1 MWTYRP
7 VLEAWIDIGEL
18 EDCPSNTIPGF
29 YERLSA
35 WLPSLIEHRC
45 SYDER
50 GGFLRRV
57 EEGTWPGH
65 ILEHVTLELQN
76 LAGMPGGFGKAREMD
91 KRGHYKVVVR
101 AWHEDVTRAALH
113 AARDLV
119 MAAIEDRPF
128 DVAATVEMLTDLVDD
143 KCLGPSTAAIVDAA
157 DARDIPA
164 IRLSDANLVQL
175 GYGAKS
181 RRIWTAETDR
191 TGAIAESISRD
202 KDLTKSLLLPCG
214 VPVPEGR
221 MVDSPADAW
230 QAAQEIGLPVVIKP
244 YDGNH
249 GRGVFINLTTR
260 EEIETAYGVALDE
273 GSGVMIERSVSG
285 AEHRLLVVGGQLVA
299 ATKGDMVS
307 VTGDGKSTI
316 QQLIDSQINSDPR
329 RGTTEEH
336 PLNLIRLDSAARL
349 EIARQ
354 GFGSGDAVPP
364 AGRTVLIQR
373 TGNHAFDV
381 TDEVHPEVAARA
393 IAAAKMV
400 GIDIAGVD
408 VICENVG
415 RPLESQG
422 GGIVEVNAA
431 PGLRMHLDPSYGK
444 GRDVGAAVID
454 TMFPAGESG
463 RIPIVAVAGTNGK
476 TTTVRLIA
484 HIVGQS
490 GKRMGMTTTDG
501 VYVQGRRID
510 TGDCSGPKSAKNV
523 LLHPGVDAAVFET
536 ARGGVLREGLG
547 FDRCDVAV
555 VTNIG
560 EGDHLGLNY
569 ITTVEELAVVKRVI
583 VQNVGPQGMGVLNA
597 ADPNVAKMAAACPGQ
612 VTFFAIDPQLPVMMT
627 HRAQGRRTIYREGD
641 ALVCSEGAI
650 AERLQLSGIPLTRNG
665 ALGFQVENVMAAVG
679 AAWALGIDW
688 NSIRLGLATFV
699 SDAATAPG
707 RFNLFD
713 YQGATLVADYGHNP
727 DAIQALVQAV
737 EALPAG
743 KRWVV
748 ISGAGDRRDEDI
760 RRQAEILGAAF
771 DGAIL
776 YQDACQRG
784 RADGEVLGLLRQ
796 GFAGAART
804 GEIEEIRGEFL
815 AIDTALAKLS
825 PGDLCLILVDQVE
838 EALAHIGE
846 RIRAG

>member
-76 LAGMPGGFGKAREMD
+76 LAGMPGGFGKAREME

-101 AWHEDVTRAALH
+101 AWHEEVTRAALH

-191 TGAIAESISRD
+191 TSAIAESISRD
-202 KDLTKSLLLPCG
+202 KDLTKSLLQPCG

-381 TDEVHPEVAARA
+381 TDEVHPAVAQAA
-393 IAAAKMV
+393 SLAAKIV
-400 GIDIAGVD
+400 GLDIAGID
-408 VICENVG
+408 VVAEDIAQ
-415 RPLESQG
+415 PLEVQKG
-422 GGIVEVNAA
+422 AIVEVNAG
-431 PGLRMHLDPSYGK
+431 PSLLMHIKPAVGK
-444 GRDVGAAVID
+444 PRPVGEAIVAHL
-454 TMFPAGESG
+454 FPHEDMG
-463 RIPIVAVAGTNGK
+463 RIPVIGITGHRDTTAVAQIVA
-476 TTTVRLIA
+476 RLL
-484 HIVGQS
+484 QL
-490 GKRMGMTTTDG
+490 D
-501 VYVQGRRID
+501 GRRTGLACSAGLYLDRRQIQA
-510 TGDCSGPKSAKNV
+510 GDCARWEPARR
-523 LLHPGVDAAVFET
+523 LLLNRAVDAAVIENPPRTLAGEGLAYDRCQVGVITAIDNAALLPEHGIET
-536 ARGGVLREGLG
+536 ENQLYKVLRTQV
-547 FDRCDVAV
+547 DVVLPKGIA
-555 VTNIG
+555 
-560 EGDHLGLNY
+560 
-569 ITTVEELAVVKRVI
+569 
-583 VQNVGPQGMGVLNA
+583 VLNA
-597 ADPNVAKMAAACPGQ
+597 EDETVASLAELCDGE
-612 VTFFAIDPQLPVMMT
+612 VIFFAADAALPLIGE
-627 HRAQGRRTIYREGD
+627 HRRKGGR
-641 ALVCSEGAI
+641 ALVVRGSQIVLAAGGMEAPLVDMATVPLLQESAG
-650 AERLQLSGIPLTRNG
+650 RLAGILA
-665 ALGFQVENVMAAVG
+665 ALGAG
-679 AAWALGIDW
+679 WALG
-688 NSIRLGLATFV
+688 LT
-699 SDAATAPG
+699 P
-707 RFNLFD
+707 
-713 YQGATLVADYGHNP
+713 
-727 DAIQALVQAV
+727 
-737 EALPAG
+737 E
-743 KRWVV
+743 
-748 ISGAGDRRDEDI
+748 
-760 RRQAEILGAAF
+760 
-771 DGAIL
+771 
-776 YQDACQRG
+776 
-784 RADGEVLGLLRQ
+784 LLR
-796 GFAGAART
+796 AGIETYTAA
-804 GEIEEIRGEFL
+804 
-815 AIDTALAKLS
+815 
-825 PGDLCLILVDQVE
+825 
-838 EALAHIGE
+838 
-846 RIRAG
+846 